1 MFSFFY
7 SIIDSGIIKNEKSE
21 FVYSLFTK
29 KFVVSSV
36 QHEQHGS
43 WFTATQLDQR
53 WRDSEL

>member
-7 SIIDSGIIKNEKSE
+7 SIIESGIIKNEKLE

-36 QHEQHGS
+36 QHEPHSS
-43 WFTATQLDQR
+43 WFTATQLDQ
-53 WRDSEL
+53 